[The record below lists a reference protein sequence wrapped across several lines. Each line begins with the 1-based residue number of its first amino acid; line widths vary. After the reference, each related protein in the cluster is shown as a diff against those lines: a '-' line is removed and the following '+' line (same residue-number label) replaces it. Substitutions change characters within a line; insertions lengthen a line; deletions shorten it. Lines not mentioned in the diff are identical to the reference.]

1 MAARLVLTLA
11 GACVCVYVCVSPSLF
26 PPRIFFF
33 FLEGGPR
40 PRGRMGAPGAGA
52 RACLSGCRAVSSWRR
67 PPEPPRTQAFP
78 GTVNPESMLF
88 ASVLCW
94 GDPKAAEVTSCCRD
108 ASFFFL
114 PGSFLSPFLTF
125 LRAALP
131 ELSRRAGRGG
141 PRATGGR
148 GGVQADGVPLA
159 RETYSRSCNLE
170 EKKSR
175 GLHSGAPGRSF
186 WGRCGQAMCSSRS
199 PPTDLTLGC
208 PWWGR
213 GDQSRGEATSH
224 TDRSCFSDGW
234 LWLMGGEDE
243 RAS

>member
-1 MAARLVLTLA
+1 M
-11 GACVCVYVCVSPSLF
+11 CVRVCICQSIFVPSAH
-26 PPRIFFF
+26 FFF
-33 FLEGGPR
+33 FLEGGPM

-67 PPEPPRTQAFP
+67 PPEPPRTQTFP

-94 GDPKAAEVTSCCRD
+94 GDPKAAGVTSCYRD

-141 PRATGGR
+141 PRAAGGR

-159 RETYSRSCNLE
+159 IETYSRACNLE
-170 EKKSR
+170 KKGQRIAFWGDQAGASGGGVDR
-175 GLHSGAPGRSF
+175 PCAPLGLHP
-186 WGRCGQAMCSSRS
+186 
-199 PPTDLTLGC
+199 LT
-208 PWWGR
+208 
-213 GDQSRGEATSH
+213 
-224 TDRSCFSDGW
+224 
-234 LWLMGGEDE
+234 
-243 RAS
+243 